1 MRSLGAVPSVKT
13 LIITS
18 PTLKHTAMKLYRDD
32 VEGLLLVTSYDAGH
46 VAINRQR
53 HESSVLVMPGHDVKS
68 WAADGFEALTEADF
82 AQIRDLSPAVVIV
95 GTGRRQRFPKP
106 VLLRPLIDAGI
117 GFEIMDTG
125 SACRTYNILAGEG
138 RQVAAALML
147 D

>member
-1 MRSLGAVPSVKT
+1 
-13 LIITS
+13 
-18 PTLKHTAMKLYRDD
+18 MKLYRDD
-32 VEGLLLVTSYDAGH
+32 VEGLLLVTSYDAAH
-46 VAINRQR
+46 VAINRER
-53 HESSVLVMPGHDVKS
+53 HGTSLLVMPGHEVRS
-68 WAADGFEALTEADF
+68 WAEEGFDALTDANF
-82 AQIRDLSPAVVIV
+82 AQIRDLSPALVIV

-125 SACRTYNILAGEG
+125 SACRTYNILAAEG